1 MTHQQRLPYG
11 MIILSLLVAV
21 FLNILPMPLWSV
33 WFRPEWVVLV
43 VLFWIMT
50 FPDSINVGTAWSM
63 GLVLD
68 ALNGSLLGEHALAL
82 AAVGY
87 LMAKW
92 QRQVVVF
99 PLWQTAFVV
108 GILIFIYKLIIVV
121 LQGLIGE
128 PLQSLAYGFSIL
140 TSLLFWPWVQAVLAV
155 RQPYGAQA

>member
-1 MTHQQRLPYG
+1 
-11 MIILSLLVAV
+11 
-21 FLNILPMPLWSV
+21 
-33 WFRPEWVVLV
+33 PEWVVLV

-50 FPDSINVGTAWSM
+50 FPDSINVGTAWIM

-92 QRQVVVF
+92 QRQLVVF
-99 PLWQTAFVV
+99 PVWQTAFIV
-108 GILIFIYKLIIVV
+108 GILIFIYKIIIAV

-128 PLQSLAYGFSIL
+128 PPQSAAYGFSIL
-140 TSLLFWPWVQAVLAV
+140 TSLLLWPWVQAVLTV